1 MSQRIDL
8 DHGRFRQIIRGKIK
22 QNLRKYISQGEM
34 IARKGKD
41 SVSIPLPQVDLPRFK
56 WGDKQGGGVGQG
68 GLAQQ
73 LDGIHQDVQ
82 RRAELVGG
90 EREEARFV
98 RRLAL
103 RVRAGPL
110 QLGHQ
115 PYPLGGRREG
125 IQAAPHDLAQLA
137 CDRQDRPTDA

>member
-41 SVSIPLPQVDLPRFK
+41 SVSIPLPQVELPRFK

-68 GLAQQ
+68 
-73 LDGIHQDVQ
+73 DGNVGDALGQGQEKPGQGEAGDRPGEHMVELEVSL
-82 RRAELVGG
+82 AELAEIMG
-90 EREEARFV
+90 EELELPRIEPKGTEKIIAWKDKYTGV
-98 RRLAL
+98 RST
-103 RVRAGPL
+103 GP
-110 QLGHQ
+110 
-115 PYPLGGRREG
+115 E
-125 IQAAPHDLAQLA
+125 
-137 CDRQDRPTDA
+137 